1 MLAILKRE
9 FKSYFTTPIG
19 YIFLAAFNFFLGF
32 YFATVYSY
40 SAPDI
45 VMVIMAMS
53 FICIFAVPILTM
65 RIMSD
70 DKRQKVDQVLLTAPV
85 KLTSIVLGKF
95 FAALAVF
102 ALGFAVT
109 VIYEIIFAVVASINI
124 LPYIYVLVGTMLF
137 GGALIAIGMFI
148 SSLTESAAVSAILTI
163 VVNLVVLNISDFVAN
178 ITAPTGD
185 DWFSKALTWIFE
197 GVKTFANE
205 IAFINVYDS
214 FGENL
219 FSVVDIVYFLSIIGF
234 FLFLCVRSLEKR
246 RWA

>member
-1 MLAILKRE
+1 MLAIFKRE

-19 YIFLAAFNFFLGF
+19 YIFLAAFNVFLGF
-32 YFATVYSY
+32 YFSLLF
-40 SAPDI
+40 SASSPDI
-45 VMVIMAMS
+45 VVVIMAMS
-53 FICIFAVPILTM
+53 FICIFAVPIITM

-102 ALGFAVT
+102 GLGFAVT
-109 VIYEIIFAVVASINI
+109 IIYEVIFASVASINI
-124 LPYIYVLVGTMLF
+124 LPYIYVLIGTMLL

-163 VVNLVVLNISDFVAN
+163 VVNLVMLNVADMTSSIS
-178 ITAPTGD
+178 APTGD
-185 DWFSKALTWIFE
+185 DWFSKAIGWI
-197 GVKTFANE
+197 VDVLKNFANE
-205 IAFINVYDS
+205 IAFINVYNS
-214 FGENL
+214 FGESL
-219 FSVVDIVYFLSIIGF
+219 FSLVDIIYFLSIIGF

-246 RWA
+246 RWS